1 MMKVLISKCVTVVD
15 NNRALINGLMA
26 EGFTVEFLPTVE
38 EAAPKAAPKVAPK
51 AVRIR
56 RKRRRAPNVTADQ
69 LKQMIEL
76 RKKGLTHRII
86 ARRFG
91 LSTTGSANAIRKA
104 QKGAA

>member
-1 MMKVLISKCVTVVD
+1 MKVLISKCVTVGD
-15 NNRALINGLMA
+15 NNRAMINRLVA
-26 EGFTVEFLPTVE
+26 EGFSVEFLPAIE
-38 EAAPKAAPKVAPK
+38 EAAQKTATK

-91 LSTTGSANAIRKA
+91 LSVTGSANAIRKA
-104 QKGAA
+104 ERKGA